1 MYDSVLIFEN
11 TSQRKPVF
19 WHISLS
25 AAQCCST
32 EKLFQVSQNVQ
43 ESPKSFCQKQ
53 SLEGNLRKAV
63 LTNFVEKHFV
73 AASFSKTVSY
83 RPTT

>member
-63 LTNFVEKHFV
+63 LTNFMEKHFCC
-73 AASFSKTVSY
+73 SLFFKNCEL
-83 RPTT
+83 